1 MALLIEP
8 APTVRHYR
16 DEDRQMIT
24 TLTILSLKQ
33 GNIYVPPGGSERE
46 QQEELLSAAVVE
58 PRSRRLKVRNIV
70 RTFLD
75 LLRQLVDATSPRHL

>member
-1 MALLIEP
+1 MASLIEP

-24 TLTILSLKQ
+24 TLTILSPDQ
-33 GNIYVPPGGSERE
+33 GNIYVPPGGREPE
-46 QQEELLSAAVVE
+46 QQGELLSAAVVE
-58 PRSRRLKVRNIV
+58 PRHRLKVRNIV

-75 LLRQLVDATSPRHL
+75 LLRQLVDASSPRHL